1 MEENNNKEPS
11 MKKTKNKK
19 VKVAIITVSIIAIL
33 LGGLQVYATTNN
45 YGNVFFMIKNLITT
59 GQLFESNIVTEKLKR
74 KYNLSPMGFV
84 QRQDIVIYNN
94 RGKNQINND
103 SKNVCCG
110 NKCSIF

>member
-59 GQLFESNIVTEKLKR
+59 GQLS
-74 KYNLSPMGFV
+74 
-84 QRQDIVIYNN
+84 
-94 RGKNQINND
+94 GKND
-103 SKNVCCG
+103 
-110 NKCSIF
+110 IFSDYHISLLSLIKD